1 MRCSLIL
8 LSHVSMFGVML
19 GASSMAIAQ
28 ATSDQREDSTSPII
42 VTGTLQNPLVTTSP
56 TASRLGLTPLETP
69 ASVYTVDRNAI
80 RALGD
85 VDFNEAVS
93 RAPGLAQSQSPGNGT
108 LSITSRGFGGDSVMQ
123 LFNGVR
129 LFPNSGSLSFPF
141 DTWNIERIEV
151 LTGPASVLYGQGAMG
166 GVINVIPKSANF
178 ERLEVE
184 AEARYG
190 SFQTYQAGVGVG
202 APIAEGLALRAD
214 ASVRASDGYVDR
226 GESSRVALSGAV
238 EFRPSD
244 AFSLVLRHDF
254 GDQSPMNYWGTPLAN
269 GTRLDTSIRERN
281 YNVSNAVLEFEDNRT
296 QVDLNWKPS
305 ESVAI
310 TAAAYRLKSWRIW
323 ENLESYFYDFD
334 AGLVERADNYGITH
348 DVTQKGGQANI
359 RVDSNIGGGLL
370 SQLVLGVDANVI
382 DMIYG
387 HSFDTDPQ
395 EDAVDPNNFNPGTF
409 FDTVGLAPRYRTR
422 TETWAVYG
430 ENRLEIA
437 ERFSLIGGARYEWDK
452 VERYNF
458 VYDPSGQRVISE
470 TPAFAGGSQGARK
483 FRDFTWRVGAVYQPA
498 PNLSLFAQYVTGVDA
513 LGMLTT
519 PSTAA
524 AQIAFTNARGNQ
536 IEAGIKSTF
545 LNGNGWASVSLF
557 RIVKNDLAVQR
568 TIGAP
573 IEQIGQQSSKGIEAA
588 FAIKLPAGFGINANG
603 TILDANY
610 GDYPS
615 GALNYTGN
623 TPPGV
628 PESTANVTL
637 QYTLGA
643 FQARG
648 SLRYVGKRYSNIA
661 NTIEIPNY
669 TIFDAGISY
678 AMTKNVAV
686 DFRVFNITDE
696 DYAIDNYGSQ
706 QWILGRPRAF
716 EIGVRT
722 SF

>member
-1 MRCSLIL
+1 MRRSLIL
-8 LSHVSMFGVML
+8 LSRVSIFSLMMGV
-19 GASSMAIAQ
+19 SSTAIAED
-28 ATSDQREDSTSPII
+28 AADQQEDSTSPII
-42 VTGTLQNPLVTTSP
+42 VTGTLENPLVTTSP

-69 ASVYTVDRNAI
+69 ASVYTVDRDSI

-129 LFPNSGSLSFPF
+129 LFPNNGSLSFPF
-141 DTWNIERIEV
+141 DTWNIDRIEV

-166 GVINVIPKSANF
+166 GVINVIPKAANF
-178 ERLEVE
+178 ERLEVD

-202 APIAEGLALRAD
+202 APIAEGLAVRAD

-226 GESSRVALSGAV
+226 GNSSSVALSGAV

-281 YNVSNAVLEFEDNRT
+281 YNVSNGVLEFEDNRT

-305 ESVAI
+305 QSVAI
-310 TAAAYRLKSWRIW
+310 TAAAYRLKSWRMW

-334 AGLVERADNYGITH
+334 AGVVERADNYGITH

-359 RVDSNIGGGLL
+359 RLDSNLGGGLL
-370 SQLVLGVDANVI
+370 NQLVLGVDANVI
-382 DMIYG
+382 DMTYG

-395 EDAVDPNNFNPGTF
+395 ADAVDPNNFNPGTF
-409 FDTVGLAPRYRTR
+409 LDTVGLAPRYRTR
-422 TETWAVYG
+422 TETWAIYG

-437 ERFSLIGGARYEWDK
+437 EQLSIIGGARYEWDK

-458 VYDPSGQRVISE
+458 VYDASGQRIISE
-470 TPAFAGGSQGARK
+470 TPAFAAGTQAARK

-545 LNGNGWASVSLF
+545 LNGNGWASVSVF

-588 FAIKLPAGFGINANG
+588 FAVKLPAGFSINANG

-610 GDYPS
+610 DDYPS
-615 GALNYTGN
+615 GAVSYTGK

-661 NTIEIPNY
+661 NTIEIPDY

-686 DFRVFNITDE
+686 DFRVFNLTDE